1 MENCMESPQ
10 KQKNRAT
17 ILPTNPT
24 IPLLGIY
31 TKEMILVS
39 QRDNHTPMLI
49 AAFFTLAKIQN
60 QPKCPLEIM
69 KM

>member
-1 MENCMESPQ
+1 MESPQ

-49 AAFFTLAKIQN
+49 AALFTLAKI
-60 QPKCPLEIM
+60 
-69 KM
+69 